1 MKLLGPEKAQ
11 RDLGDATIAA
21 QGMSITTIIML
32 ENRGERI
39 SDPPQNKMSE
49 VLEVKN
55 LTAPSSL
62 RAGVVFSG
70 DTANPIVF
78 ELH

>member
-1 MKLLGPEKAQ
+1 LGPEKAQ

-32 ENRGERI
+32 ENSGERI
-39 SDPPQNKMSE
+39 SDPLQNKMSE

-55 LTAPSSL
+55 LTAASSL
-62 RAGVVFSG
+62 R
-70 DTANPIVF
+70 T
-78 ELH
+78 